1 MVQSSV
7 PTRPQPGNCA
17 RKIKGFLT
25 GQDCKEIQPVHP
37 KGNQSWIF
45 TGRTDA
51 EAETPILGHLMQRT
65 DSFDKTVV
73 LGKIEGG
80 RKRRWQR
87 MRWLFCIRDS
97 VVMSLSKL
105 WELLMDK
112 EAWRGAVCGV
122 AKSQTQLCDWTEL
135 KWILLQKFWPIP

>member
-37 KGNQSWIF
+37 KGNQSRIF

-65 DSFDKTVV
+65 DSFDKTLI
-73 LGKIEGG
+73 LGKVESG
-80 RKRRWQR
+80 RRR
-87 MRWLFCIRDS
+87 
-97 VVMSLSKL
+97 
-105 WELLMDK
+105 
-112 EAWRGAVCGV
+112 G
-122 AKSQTQLCDWTEL
+122 
-135 KWILLQKFWPIP
+135 